1 MKPTILILLSFGFF
15 ACNQQTN
22 QTQLLQSRI
31 DSLERKLAETY
42 KPGFGDF
49 MSSVQVHHNKLWFAG
64 QNQNWE
70 LADFE
75 VHEIMEAISDI
86 QKYQTERKESQLIG
100 MILPALDS
108 VNAAIRLKN
117 QTQFKSSFTSM
128 TNTCNN
134 CHRATA
140 FEFNVVKIPD
150 TPPFSNQ
157 DFKHQNEK

>member
-1 MKPTILILLSFGFF
+1 MKQTILILLSFGFF

-22 QTQLLQSRI
+22 QTQLLQNRI
-31 DSLERKLAETY
+31 DSLEHKLAETY

-108 VNAAIRLKN
+108 VNTAIKLKN
-117 QTQFKSSFTSM
+117 KVQFKSCYTSL

-134 CHRATA
+134 CHRAA
-140 FEFNVVKIPD
+140 GFEFNVVKIPD

-157 DFKHQNEK
+157 DFKHHNEK